1 MEARSLTAP
10 RSGSL
15 GEPENRPERAR
26 AGPDRLW
33 RGMERASGHAAQ
45 REQPRLGLIALTA
58 LVVGNMVGSGVF
70 ALPAALAPFGG
81 VSVLSWIVSAGGSMC
96 FGLVIA
102 RLARRDPGVGGPYAY
117 TRDAFGEFP
126 AFLVGW
132 GYWISCWCAQA
143 AIAVAM
149 VGYLGELLPAAR
161 AHPLAF
167 VLGAIVLLAAVNI
180 VGVREAGVVQV
191 LTTVLKLVPLLA
203 IAVLGFTRF
212 DAGHFVPFNP
222 TGKGLGVAVAGGLAQ
237 TLWAFQG
244 FESASIAA
252 GDARDPRRDVPRA
265 TLLGIALATVL
276 YVASTLAVMGLVPP
290 DELARSNAPFADAA
304 RILWGEGASKL
315 VAAGAAISCFGALNG
330 WTLVA
335 GRMPLAIARDGLFPG
350 FFGRATR
357 SGIPVVG
364 LVLSTTLALLLA
376 LANYSDSLSAMY
388 VAITLLAT
396 LSALVAFVFAA
407 MAEFHHELRARRR
420 ERGRLGMTI
429 AFLAFAYGLGTILGA
444 GDLYVARG
452 FLLLLAGI
460 PFFVLAR
467 ARRC

>member
-1 MEARSLTAP
+1 MGAPEPAAAAP
-10 RSGSL
+10 RK
-15 GEPENRPERAR
+15 
-26 AGPDRLW
+26 
-33 RGMERASGHAAQ
+33 
-45 REQPRLGLIALTA
+45 LGLVALTA

-70 ALPAALAPFGG
+70 ALPALLAPFGAT
-81 VSVLSWIVSAGGSMC
+81 SVLAWVVSALGSMC

-102 RLARRDPGVGGPYAY
+102 RLARRDPAVGGPYAY

-149 VGYLGELLPAAR
+149 VGYLGELVPAAR
-161 AHPLAF
+161 ETPLTF
-167 VLGAIVLLAAVNI
+167 VLGAILLLAAVNI
-180 VGVREAGVVQV
+180 AGVREAGFVQV
-191 LTTVLKLVPLLA
+191 ATTVLKLLPLLA
-203 IAVLGFTRF
+203 IALLGFGRF
-212 DAGHFVPFNP
+212 ERAHFEPFNP
-222 TGKGLGVAVAGGLAQ
+222 TGGGLAAAVMGGLAQ

-252 GDARDPRRDVPRA
+252 GDARDPRRDIPRA
-265 TLLGIALATVL
+265 TVIGIALATVF

-290 DELARSNAPFADAA
+290 GELARSNAPFADAA
-304 RILWGEGASKL
+304 RTLWGEGAGKL

-335 GRMPLAIARDGLFPG
+335 GRMPLAIARDGLFPR
-350 FFGRATR
+350 FFGRVSRA
-357 SGIPVVG
+357 GIPVVG
-364 LVLSTTLALLLA
+364 LVLSTALACLLA
-376 LANYSDSLSAMY
+376 LASHSDSLVGMY
-388 VAITLLAT
+388 RGMTALAT
-396 LSALVAFVFAA
+396 LSALIAFVFAA
-407 MAEFHHELRARRR
+407 MAEFAHELGARRR
-420 ERGRLGMTI
+420 ERGRLGI
-429 AFLAFAYGLGTILGA
+429 LLAALAFAYGLLTIFGA

-467 ARRC
+467 AGKR